1 MLRDIDGF
9 LLCGL
14 KKRCNERSYIEHN
27 SLVSLT
33 DAILQNL
40 PSQLS
45 DYTVI

>member
-9 LLCGL
+9 LLFGL
-14 KKRCNERSYIEHN
+14 KNGSNEHSYTEHN
-27 SLVSLT
+27 SLASLT
-33 DAILQNL
+33 DAILQNP